1 MTYKDRSDHPLIMQM
16 KNLFQSKGFQ
26 RLLVLLLLALLLYGM
41 RSMFNLI
48 LFTFILTFLMD
59 RFQKFISRKLS
70 KFMLINRKIII
81 IFLYVTLVAGVI
93 TTLYKY
99 LPVLTVQISQL
110 IYQFNVF
117 INNPPDNDIV
127 KYLISTIN
135 HMELST
141 YINQGVDIAYKSIAN
156 VGKIGLQIFLSVI
169 LSLFFLLEKE
179 RIISFTAQFK
189 ESKLAIFY
197 DEIEYFG
204 KKFARSFGQV
214 IEAQFLIA
222 VVNCVLSVIALWFL
236 DFPQL
241 LGLGLMIFLLGLIPV
256 AGVIMSLFPLSMIA
270 YNIGGFIYVV
280 YILIIVAVIHS
291 FESYVLNPKFM
302 SQKTNLPI
310 FYTFMVLIF
319 SEHFLGVWG
328 LIIGI
333 PIFIFLLDV
342 LEVREADADISIKTE

>member
-1 MTYKDRSDHPLIMQM
+1 MQM

-41 RSMFNLI
+41 SSMFNLI

-59 RFQKFISRKLS
+59 RFQRFISRKCDQ
-70 KFMLINRKIII
+70 FFPINRKVIII
-81 IFLYVTLVAGVI
+81 LLYVTFIGGIAV
-93 TTLYKY
+93 TLYKY

-117 INNPPDNDIV
+117 INNPPDNDVV
-127 KYLISTIN
+127 KYLLSTVN

-141 YINQGVDIAYKSIAN
+141 YIDQGVDIVYKSIAN
-156 VGKIGLQIFLSVI
+156 VGKVGLQILLSVV
-169 LSLFFLLEKE
+169 LSLFFLLEKD
-179 RIISFTAQFK
+179 RITRFTAQFK
-189 ESKLAIFY
+189 DSKLAVFY

-204 KKFARSFGQV
+204 KKFARSFGKV

-256 AGVIMSLFPLSMIA
+256 AGVIISLFPLCMIA

-280 YILIIVAVIHS
+280 YILIIIAVIHA
-291 FESYVLNPKFM
+291 FESYLLNPKFM

-319 SEHFLGVWG
+319 SEHFLGIWG

-342 LEVREADADISIKTE
+342 LEVTEDEHGSPKQKE

>member
-1 MTYKDRSDHPLIMQM
+1 MIYKDRSDHSLIMQM

-59 RFQKFISRKLS
+59 RFQRFISRKVS
-70 KFMLINRKIII
+70 KFVKINRKIII
-81 IFLYVTLVAGVI
+81 VFLYVILVGGVI

-127 KYLISTIN
+127 KYLLSTIN

-141 YINQGVDIAYKSIAN
+141 YIDQGVDIAYKSIAN
-156 VGKIGLQIFLSVI
+156 VGKIGMQIFLSVI
-169 LSLFFLLEKE
+169 LSLFFLLEKG

-204 KKFARSFGQV
+204 RKFARSFGQV

-280 YILIIVAVIHS
+280 YILIIIAVIHS

-342 LEVREADADISIKTE
+342 LEVRNDEFDTPKKKE